1 VAKRKASP
9 PAPLHPSG
17 LTDRQRLFC
26 HAYANNGGTGKQ
38 AAIEAGYSEHTAEQQ
53 ASRALRNV
61 KVRAYLDPLLEAR
74 VRKME
79 LRADRLDER
88 LAAIAYRDLDPAV
101 LTDPETGEAL
111 PMKAIPEDARRGIA
125 GVKVK
130 ELYDQEGGNVGRIVE
145 FKLIPE
151 TDRVKAIE
159 LGYKRLGLL
168 KEKLEIKGKVRNLSH
183 EEVLL
188 LAKRIRDRKLAG
200 RAGPAGG
207 KQGGSA

>member
-1 VAKRKASP
+1 MAKRKAPLPPSP
-9 PAPLHPSG
+9 HPSG

-26 HAYANNGGTGKQ
+26 HAYANNGGNGKQ

-74 VRKME
+74 VKKME
-79 LRADRLDER
+79 LRADRLDAR
-88 LAAIAYRDLDPAV
+88 LAAIAYRELDPADLV
-101 LTDPETGEAL
+101 DAETGEAKKL
-111 PMKAIPEDARRGIA
+111 SEIPEEARRSVA

-130 ELYDQEGGNVGRIVE
+130 ELYDQEGANVGRVVE
-145 FKLIPE
+145 FKLVPE

-200 RAGPAGG
+200 RTGPAGG